1 MKKKKKVANK
11 AKKVYRVVLRP
22 SIPID
27 GPIDLRKIRN
37 EVNTALDAT
46 TIASILILK
55 NNNNILSITRE
66 FDLDYLIKN
75 YKK

>member
-1 MKKKKKVANK
+1 
-11 AKKVYRVVLRP
+11 VLRP
-22 SIPID
+22 SVPID

-46 TIASILILK
+46 SIASILILK